1 MKDLILNLNEESVVD
16 LKLSFKGS
24 VDLKNKKTKVL
35 LYITDEDFEGVGYF
49 FVGKLTE
56 DGVTVTVP
64 AMPGAFLSSKAY
76 KGSLDVVVET
86 TVFHPF
92 EFSVVFMDQFN
103 DLDVIDANEVI
114 EPMSKEE
121 VVIQKPK
128 EEVKDYLTEDIIN
141 SVIYDARENPEKESA
156 CSPDLINEIFEM
168 ACVGM
173 PKREYLQ
180 RPVFQPLVEE
190 NIESKPTL
198 PAKAIKM
205 KNKLK
210 DIFKTALK

>member
-1 MKDLILNLNEESVVD
+1 MKDLILNLDEESVVD

-35 LYITDEDFEGVGYF
+35 FYITDEDFEGVGYF

-56 DGVTVTVP
+56 EGVTVTIP
-64 AMPGAFLSSKAY
+64 AMPGAFFSSKVY
-76 KGSLDVVVET
+76 KGSLDVIVEN

-103 DLDVIDANEVI
+103 DLDMDTSEVI
-114 EPMSKEE
+114 EPTAKEA
-121 VVIQKPK
+121 IQKPK
-128 EEVKDYLTEDIIN
+128 EEVKDYLTEDVIN
-141 SVIYDARENPEKESA
+141 SVIYDMKENSDKEDS
-156 CSPDLINEIFEM
+156 CSPDLINEMFEM

-173 PKREYLQ
+173 PEREYPQ
-180 RPVFQPLVEE
+180 RPIFQPLVEE

>member
-1 MKDLILNLNEESVVD
+1 MKDLILNLDEESVVD

-35 LYITDEDFEGVGYF
+35 FYITDENFEGVGYF

-56 DGVTVTVP
+56 EGVTVTIP
-64 AMPGAFLSSKAY
+64 PMPGAFFSSKVY
-76 KGSLDVVVET
+76 KGSLDVIVEN

-103 DLDVIDANEVI
+103 DLDMDTSEVI
-114 EPMSKEE
+114 EPTAKEA
-121 VVIQKPK
+121 IQKPK
-128 EEVKDYLTEDIIN
+128 EEVKDYLTEDVIN
-141 SVIYDARENPEKESA
+141 SVIYDMKENSDKEDS
-156 CSPDLINEIFEM
+156 CSPDLINEMFEM

-173 PKREYLQ
+173 PKREYPQ
-180 RPVFQPLVEE
+180 RPIFQPLVEE

-198 PAKAIKM
+198 PAKAIKI